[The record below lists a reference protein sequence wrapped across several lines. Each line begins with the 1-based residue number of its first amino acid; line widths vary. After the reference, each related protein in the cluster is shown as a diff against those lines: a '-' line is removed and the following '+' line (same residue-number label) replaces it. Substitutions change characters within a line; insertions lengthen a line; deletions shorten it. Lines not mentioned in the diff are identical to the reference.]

1 MDGLRKPFFIAAIIV
16 AALVVFAEL
25 GLSFFVVNAAV
36 IPPGA
41 GATQDLGVPAGI
53 AAVNAA
59 NGSDPPGSGIA
70 FLALVDGLVLFTV
83 GMLGLS
89 LIVPLRLYGRIQGI
103 VTLIVSFLWIIMC
116 FLLLIVGLIQLFLMI
131 GLLVAIPFGTVVY
144 VAIWGSF
151 PVGAAAAVLGAVL
164 LLKIVFGVLLVV
176 AQPRFLR
183 VKGLVILVLLSVVL
197 QLVLGFIHG
206 FLPGVVV
213 SIGDQFWA
221 LVTGVVALI
230 WALIMLIVSI
240 PAIVNAIK
248 ASGSVTD

>member
-1 MDGLRKPFFIAAIIV
+1 
-16 AALVVFAEL
+16 
-25 GLSFFVVNAAV
+25 
-36 IPPGA
+36 
-41 GATQDLGVPAGI
+41 
-53 AAVNAA
+53 
-59 NGSDPPGSGIA
+59 
-70 FLALVDGLVLFTV
+70 FTV